1 MTFQQ
6 QLRIPG
12 PSPLP
17 ERVIRAA
24 AKPMIDHRGPEF
36 AELLADVTAG
46 LKRVFETDNDLVM
59 LTSSGSGGLESA
71 VANLVSPG
79 DKVVCC
85 VCGNFGE
92 RFAGLA
98 DAFGCRVAR
107 LEAEWGQPIDPDDLS
122 HVLSANPDAGV
133 VFITHNE
140 TSTALTNN
148 LPALSRVVREHGRLS
163 VVDGVSSI
171 ASMPIEVDALGLD
184 VAVSASQKGWM
195 AAPGVAF
202 VSISQRAWEFQ
213 SRARSPRYYFDW
225 AEAKKQLVAGS
236 TPFTPAISVIYGL
249 QEGILMLEEEG
260 LANVYARHRRLA
272 TATAA
277 GLAELGFG
285 LFAAEGYRSATV
297 TGAVAMTGLDV
308 AAFRTLLRERY
319 GLVIAGGQGKMTGK
333 MVRVGHLGFVNDGDV
348 VQGLWAME
356 NALDELDIAPADG
369 RALAAAARH
378 LAGEPAG
385 AAV

>member
-36 AELLADVTAG
+36 AQLLADVTAG
-46 LKRVFETDNDLVM
+46 LKRVFETENDLVL

-92 RFAGLA
+92 RFAALA
-98 DAFGCRVAR
+98 DAFGCQVVR

-122 HVLSANPDAGV
+122 HVLSANPDAAV

-184 VAVSASQKGWM
+184 VA
-195 AAPGVAF
+195 
-202 VSISQRAWEFQ
+202 
-213 SRARSPRYYFDW
+213 RARR
-225 AEAKKQLVAGS
+225 AGWR
-236 TPFTPAISVIYGL
+236 P
-249 QEGILMLEEEG
+249 LES
-260 LANVYARHRRLA
+260 L
-272 TATAA
+272 
-277 GLAELGFG
+277 
-285 LFAAEGYRSATV
+285 S
-297 TGAVAMTGLDV
+297 
-308 AAFRTLLRERY
+308 
-319 GLVIAGGQGKMTGK
+319 
-333 MVRVGHLGFVNDGDV
+333 
-348 VQGLWAME
+348 
-356 NALDELDIAPADG
+356 
-369 RALAAAARH
+369 
-378 LAGEPAG
+378 
-385 AAV
+385 